1 MFDRTATTFTG
12 TLLSVLIA
20 GGCSAEPT
28 NNGDRGSMPP
38 EENNGDRV
46 VALNQSCTNQKIGY
60 RVDYPT
66 GWVVNS
72 GDVQALEACQV
83 FDPESA
89 ELPERSTSFDES
101 VLIRQTE
108 ASYDRVASSEND
120 PTARELSRQSVTIN
134 GREAVIVESESTG
147 QALLPEG
154 TKAYRYIV
162 KLDDKA
168 LIASTYGVSGM
179 QYERNKQI
187 LDRMMRS
194 LSFQVETSQW

>member
-1 MFDRTATTFTG
+1 MFDRTTATFAS
-12 TLLSVLIA
+12 TLLTIFIA

-72 GDVQALEACQV
+72 GDVQSYAACQV

-89 ELPERSTSFDES
+89 ELTS
-101 VLIRQTE
+101 RT
-108 ASYDRVASSEND
+108 
-120 PTARELSRQSVTIN
+120 
-134 GREAVIVESESTG
+134 
-147 QALLPEG
+147 
-154 TKAYRYIV
+154 
-162 KLDDKA
+162 
-168 LIASTYGVSGM
+168 
-179 QYERNKQI
+179 QYQ
-187 LDRMMRS
+187 
-194 LSFQVETSQW
+194 F